1 MDDDVR
7 KNITDRL
14 REGVPGTEESD
25 AVADVAQLR
34 GRGSDLEQLHAKL
47 VPPASDSLARL
58 VHLTRLSKTDVVNRA
73 LQVYCFIEEQK
84 LQGGELLVRKHD
96 ELQQVH
102 II

>member
-34 GRGSDLEQLHAKL
+34 GRGSDLEQLH
-47 VPPASDSLARL
+47 ASDSLARL